1 MPSLFALLLMSK
13 DIIALLFEH
22 GAFSAQDTLITSSI
36 LRAYLLGLPFYGYFG
51 ILARVYYAMKKPLF
65 PAIVAGAM
73 ATVNIVLDIVL
84 GFTIGVPG
92 IALATSI
99 SGIIGL
105 LIVSPFFMKS
115 IGFQKYSL
123 LETLKILVAS
133 GIMISGI
140 LCVQMFLDQSTM
152 RTVIL
157 LVVAT
162 VLYFIS
168 TKMLKIDEL
177 KHVINLLKKKK

>member
-1 MPSLFALLLMSK
+1 
-13 DIIALLFEH
+13 
-22 GAFSAQDTLITSSI
+22 
-36 LRAYLLGLPFYGYFG
+36 
-51 ILARVYYAMKKPLF
+51 
-65 PAIVAGAM
+65 M